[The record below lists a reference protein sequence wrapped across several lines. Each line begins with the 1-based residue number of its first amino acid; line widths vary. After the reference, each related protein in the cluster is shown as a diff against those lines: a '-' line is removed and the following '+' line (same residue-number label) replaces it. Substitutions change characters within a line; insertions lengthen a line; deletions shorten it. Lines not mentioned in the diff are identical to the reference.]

1 MMEKQQREN
10 NRWGSEIQDYWME
23 VIDSKKSQNSMYKL
37 NWEFLLIKTQ

>member
-23 VIDSKKSQNSMYKL
+23 VIDSKKIPKMVCIS
-37 NWEFLLIKTQ
+37 